1 MEHNPYNLKQVDKIP
16 AGYLDADEF
25 VNFLNKHKIII
36 KRKDNLPRL
45 AYNNSINMLLVTRIG
60 RAGSVPTIYKTPTSS
75 QIKTMLDGMKNNN
88 NSLLG
93 REILKKKK
101 AKILEIFD
109 KAADQEESRTSIA
122 EKVANSLG
130 VNCNRKLVRS
140 VLESKRSS
148 KLEKL
153 KKIS

>member
-1 MEHNPYNLKQVDKIP
+1 MDHNPYDLKQVDEIP
-16 AGYLDADEF
+16 TGYLDSEG
-25 VNFLNKHKIII
+25 FLSYLKKNKILVV
-36 KRKDNLPRL
+36 RKDNLPRL
-45 AYNNSINMLLVTRIG
+45 AHNNNIEMRKLKRIG
-60 RAGSVPTIYKTPTSS
+60 KFGSVPTIFKTPTVN
-75 QIKTMLDGMKNNN
+75 QIKTIIDGMRNNN

-122 EKVANSLG
+122 AKVAESLD
-130 VNCNRKLVRS
+130 VSCNRKLVRS
-140 VLESKRSS
+140 VLDSKRSS
-148 KLEKL
+148 KLDKL

>member
-1 MEHNPYNLKQVDKIP
+1 MRKLK
-16 AGYLDADEF
+16 
-25 VNFLNKHKIII
+25 
-36 KRKDNLPRL
+36 
-45 AYNNSINMLLVTRIG
+45 RIG
-60 RAGSVPTIYKTPTSS
+60 KFGSVPTIFKIPTVN
-75 QIKTMLDGMKNNN
+75 QIKTIIDGMRNNN

-122 EKVANSLG
+122 AKVAESLD
-130 VNCNRKLVRS
+130 VSCNRKLVRS
-140 VLESKRSS
+140 VLDSKRSS
-148 KLEKL
+148 KLDKL

>member
-1 MEHNPYNLKQVDKIP
+1 MQNNPYNLKQVDEIP

-25 VNFLNKHKIII
+25 VNFLNKNKIII

-45 AYNNSINMLLVTRIG
+45 AYNNSISMLLVT
-60 RAGSVPTIYKTPTSS
+60 TSS
-75 QIKTMLDGMKNNN
+75 QIKAMLDGMKNNN

-109 KAADQEESRTSIA
+109 KAEDQEESRTSIA

>member
-1 MEHNPYNLKQVDKIP
+1 MEHNPYNLKQVDEIP

-25 VNFLNKHKIII
+25 LSYLKKNKILVI
-36 KRKDNLPRL
+36 RKDNLPRL
-45 AYNNSINMLLVTRIG
+45 ASNNNIDMKKLKRDG
-60 RAGSVPTIYKTPTSS
+60 KFGSVPTIYKIPTAN
-75 QIKTMLDGMKNNN
+75 QIKTILDGMKNNN

-122 EKVANSLG
+122 EKVAKNLG

-140 VLESKRSS
+140 VLDAKRSS
-148 KLEKL
+148 KLKKL

>member
-1 MEHNPYNLKQVDKIP
+1 MQNNPYNLKQVDEIP
-16 AGYLDADEF
+16 SGYLDADEF

-45 AYNNSINMLLVTRIG
+45 AYNNSISMLLVT
-60 RAGSVPTIYKTPTSS
+60 RAGSVPTIYKIPTSS

>member
-1 MEHNPYNLKQVDKIP
+1 MKNNPYNLKQVDEIP

-25 VNFLNKHKIII
+25 LSYLKKNKILVV
-36 KRKDNLPRL
+36 RKDNLPRL
-45 AYNNSINMLLVTRIG
+45 ANNNNIDMKKLKRIG
-60 RAGSVPTIYKTPTSS
+60 KFGSVPTIYKIPTAN
-75 QIKTMLDGMKNNN
+75 QIKTIIDGMKNNN

-122 EKVANSLG
+122 EKVAKNLG
-130 VNCNRKLVRS
+130 VNCNRKLVRL
-140 VLESKRSS
+140 VLDAKRSS

>member
-1 MEHNPYNLKQVDKIP
+1 MKKLKRDGK
-16 AGYLDADEF
+16 F
-25 VNFLNKHKIII
+25 
-36 KRKDNLPRL
+36 
-45 AYNNSINMLLVTRIG
+45 
-60 RAGSVPTIYKTPTSS
+60 GSVPTIYKIPTAN
-75 QIKTMLDGMKNNN
+75 QIKTIIDGMKNNN

-109 KAADQEESRTSIA
+109 KAANQEESRTSIA
-122 EKVANSLG
+122 EKVAKNLG

-140 VLESKRSS
+140 VLDAKRSS